1 MAVVRFMFLLGLA
14 TGFFVVQDAWARGDR
29 RLPGERLLE
38 NDPLAGPAL
47 RSLTIE
53 EFGWRSIGGRKKSP
67 ARDQSAEPPPAAAAA
82 TAPVGPP
89 AFMRNDHDWP
99 HVVAILSAGKPAVAL
114 PSMARTLSPA
124 SPILAFGLPSFLED
138 ADVFEAPALAPEP
151 SPPPGAP
158 SGEAAVRSPPPIRT
172 EIPPRL
178 ADIATINLAD
188 TQMFVAPQTLL
199 PELQRL
205 GVVKPA
211 KVVGA
216 IVEKTDASPVIA
228 AVSFLET
235 GYVPL
240 GDAEGFEPD
249 AALARLRLRRNSF
262 RPEEKL
268 DWLAPPRLAPDTG
281 RASYCYSI
289 VSGDG
294 AQSREICEAW
304 ALGRHGVV
312 MISFAPDRTPAQT
325 PQPAAVTA
333 MQDAAARWLD
343 AIVFEPG
350 ETYSDFDPRLDRV
363 GVLLA
368 EDLIESGQDA
378 RTIPAIRVRVLFAGI
393 WRLLALAISML
404 AGVLI
409 IGLAWLYARRRLR
422 AAGSG
427 NAAEPASTPPSI
439 LTRVSQRLS
448 RLRGEAREEG
458 PDAPID
464 AVSSILKKYLPT
476 LFALAEKAGAVSQPP
491 IGATTG
497 PALPSRATD
506 ASSSTMSALE
516 KHLPTLT
523 GFVRKMRGEQAAAA
537 RARAEAAEDEAGAA
551 AAVLSERIAA
561 LRKRA
566 TIAPLTVSPVDVSP
580 GVGPGLA
587 ERFVAAGLLR
597 EAPRSGAEPVDAGDA
612 AGSSPPA
619 GDPPREAVLSR
630 PGNVVEPEAD
640 IAEKVATGAPHV
652 DAVGSPATKSDLPG
666 TDPEAARQITPSAPS
681 AGIDLIEPG
690 DDAAART
697 IRQAR
702 REGMTPDFDQTP
714 ERPGS
719 ALIGPTRRRDPKDP
733 GTII

>member
-1 MAVVRFMFLLGLA
+1 
-14 TGFFVVQDAWARGDR
+14 
-29 RLPGERLLE
+29 
-38 NDPLAGPAL
+38 
-47 RSLTIE
+47 
-53 EFGWRSIGGRKKSP
+53 
-67 ARDQSAEPPPAAAAA
+67 
-82 TAPVGPP
+82 
-89 AFMRNDHDWP
+89 
-99 HVVAILSAGKPAVAL
+99 
-114 PSMARTLSPA
+114 MARTLSPA
-124 SPILAFGLPSFLED
+124 SPVLAFGLPSFLED
-138 ADVFEAPALAPEP
+138 ADIFELPALAPEP
-151 SPPPGAP
+151 SPPP
-158 SGEAAVRSPPPIRT
+158 GEAAVRSPPPIRT

-178 ADIATINLAD
+178 ADIATINLAE

-235 GYVPL
+235 GYVPV

-289 VSGDG
+289 ASGDG

-312 MISFAPDRTPAQT
+312 MISFAPDRTPEQT
-325 PQPAAVTA
+325 PQPAAAIA
-333 MQDAAARWLD
+333 MQDAAARWLE

-350 ETYSDFDPRLDRV
+350 ETFSDFDPRLDRV

-393 WRLLALAISML
+393 WPLLARAIAVL

-427 NAAEPASTPPSI
+427 NATEPTSTAPSF
-439 LTRVSQRLS
+439 LARVSRKLS
-448 RLRGEAREEG
+448 RLRGEARGDG
-458 PDAPID
+458 PAAPVD

-476 LFALAEKAGAVSQPP
+476 LLALLEKTGAVSQTA
-491 IGATTG
+491 IGATTV
-497 PALPSRATD
+497 PAPPSRATD

-523 GFVRKMRGEQAAAA
+523 GLVRKVRGEQAAAA
-537 RARAEAAEDEAGAA
+537 RARAEAAEAEAGAA
-551 AAVLSERIAA
+551 AAILSERIAA

-566 TIAPLTVSPVDVSP
+566 TIGPPAIVSVDVSP
-580 GVGPGLA
+580 GVGAGPA
-587 ERFVAAGLLR
+587 DRFVAAALPR
-597 EAPRSGAEPVDAGDA
+597 EVPRSGTEPVDAGV
-612 AGSSPPA
+612 
-619 GDPPREAVLSR
+619 EAV
-630 PGNVVEPEAD
+630 D
-640 IAEKVATGAPHV
+640 
-652 DAVGSPATKSDLPG
+652 SPATNGDIPA

-697 IRQAR
+697 IRRAR

-719 ALIGPTRRRDPKDP
+719 ALIGPTRRLDPKDP